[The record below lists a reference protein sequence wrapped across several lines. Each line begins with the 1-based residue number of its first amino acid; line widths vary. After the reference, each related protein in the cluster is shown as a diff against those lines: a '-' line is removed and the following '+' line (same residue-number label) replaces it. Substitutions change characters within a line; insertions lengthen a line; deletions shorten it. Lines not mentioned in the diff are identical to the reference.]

1 MNETVFNR
9 RALLGA
15 GVLAGGA
22 ALAVPAWLRAP
33 EPVAV
38 TPSLPPITFA
48 PPTTARIAVS
58 ETRLALRC
66 VHTGHRCD
74 ALVKRG
80 EDFDP
85 QGVAELDAAMRD
97 WRTREVTT
105 MDRDLLVLLAR
116 LRDSLDLPADTA
128 FDLISGYRSPATNAA
143 LGAHSHAVASK
154 SQHMLGKAADI
165 ALPGIDT
172 SRIRRAALHLR
183 AGGVGHY
190 PQDGFVHIDTGR
202 VRFW

>member
-1 MNETVFNR
+1 MI
-9 RALLGA
+9 GA
-15 GVLAGGA
+15 GLVAGGA
-22 ALAVPAWLRAP
+22 AVLLPSRLLTPAPEITPSAPPIASVTQTPVRAP
-33 EPVAV
+33 
-38 TPSLPPITFA
+38 
-48 PPTTARIAVS
+48 VS

-80 EDFDP
+80 DAFDA
-85 QGVAELDAAMRD
+85 QGLAELDEAMRD

-116 LRDSLDLPADTA
+116 LRDALDLPAATA
-128 FDLISGYRSPATNAA
+128 FDLISGYRSPVTNAA
-143 LGAHSHAVASK
+143 LGARSHQVASK

-165 ALPGIDT
+165 ALPGLDT